1 MNLSLDVRD
10 LVGYTTWQRA
20 FWRTWFAQTGPAPLG
35 VTTGDHGDGRFT
47 SVGALIRHIFSSEL
61 RYAQRIAGVPL
72 TDTTVVAIDDP
83 NALFLLGA
91 VARASFLGIIEHLP
105 AAQWIEPFEFSLF
118 DSTVRATPR
127 KVVLH
132 VLTHE
137 IRHWAQVATLLR
149 LQGWI
154 AERQDLLFSPVLG
167 DPIQLG
173 TRP

>member
-1 MNLSLDVRD
+1 MSPALDVRD
-10 LVGYTTWQRA
+10 LMGYTAWQRA
-20 FWRTWFAQTGPAPLG
+20 IWRTWFDQKGPGPLA
-35 VTTGDHGDGRFT
+35 VTTGDHGDGRFST
-47 SVGALIRHIFSSEL
+47 IGGLIRHIFSSEL
-61 RYAQRIAGVPL
+61 RYAERIAGVPL

-83 NALFLLGA
+83 TALFLLGA
-91 VARASFLGIIEHLP
+91 MARASFTGIIEHLP
-105 AAQWIEPFEFSLF
+105 SAQWIEPFEFPLLGSR
-118 DSTVRATPR
+118 VRSTPR

-167 DPIQLG
+167 DPIQMSG
-173 TRP
+173 RP